1 MAGLQV
7 LEETF
12 AGQGFHMLGFYSNDF
27 GNQGGDGDDIDGCTM
42 KYGVTFEQFV
52 INHVVDTDGA
62 GPVVPQPVFDWLL
75 NQPNPGPAP
84 GPEPTWN
91 FHKYLVSR
99 DGQLVGHWVDP
110 VYPGDD
116 PNDPNDSFET
126 NPIVVA
132 IEAELAK

>member
-12 AGQGFHMLGFYSNDF
+12 ADQGLEVLGFYSNDF
-27 GNQGGDGDDIDGCTM
+27 GNQGGTEEEIDACT
-42 KYGVTFEQFV
+42 GQFEVTFDQFADD
-52 INHVVDTDGA
+52 HVVDTLGA
-62 GPVVPQPVFDWLL
+62 PQPVWEWLSA
-75 NQPNPGPAP
+75 QPNFTP
-84 GPEPTWN
+84 PTWN

-99 DGQLVGHWVDP
+99 TGELVAYFPQGT
-110 VYPGDD
+110 YPGDD
-116 PNDPNDSFET
+116 PNDPNDNFAT